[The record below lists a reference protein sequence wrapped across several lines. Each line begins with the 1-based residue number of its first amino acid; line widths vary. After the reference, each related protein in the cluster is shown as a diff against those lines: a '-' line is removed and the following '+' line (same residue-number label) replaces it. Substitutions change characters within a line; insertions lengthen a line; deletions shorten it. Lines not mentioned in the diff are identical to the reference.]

1 VYRTNEGKP
10 WVLPVVSST
19 ETALAADK
27 TLNHEY
33 LSIDGMKEFYTTASK
48 LILGA
53 DSPAIVENRVGYY
66 INNAHVSCESS
77 INLKLLF
84 LIRWLSQISLHPT

>member
-1 VYRTNEGKP
+1 MYVKINIVYRTNEGKP

-19 ETALAADK
+19 ETAIAADK

-33 LSIDGMKEFYTTASK
+33 LSIDGMKEFYETASK

-53 DSPAIVENRVGYY
+53 DSPAIIENRVSYF
-66 INNAHVSCESS
+66 INYHIKYSIFLVSVSS
-77 INLKLLF
+77 IF
-84 LIRWLSQISLHPT
+84 

>member
-1 VYRTNEGKP
+1 MFSTVLSTDYNYSIFFPIIVYRDDEGKP

-19 ETALAADK
+19 EVALAADK

-33 LSIDGMKEFYTTASK
+33 LSIDGLKEFCTVATK

-53 DSPAIVENRVGYY
+53 DSPALVQNRVCSFCL
-66 INNAHVSCESS
+66 ILST
-77 INLKLLF
+77 KLLF
-84 LIRWLSQISLHPT
+84 RC

>member
-1 VYRTNEGKP
+1 MYRTNEGKP

-19 ETALAADK
+19 EAALAADK

-53 DSPAIVENRVGYY
+53 DSPAIVDNRVSY
-66 INNAHVSCESS
+66 IISSKDVS
-77 INLKLLF
+77 
-84 LIRWLSQISLHPT
+84 RISH

>member
-1 VYRTNEGKP
+1 MPDNIQLLIIIITIMYCLVYRTNEGKP

-19 ETALAADK
+19 EAALVADK

-33 LSIDGMKEFYTTASK
+33 LSIDGMKEFYTAASK

-53 DSPAIVENRVGYY
+53 DSPAIVDNRVSY
-66 INNAHVSCESS
+66 I
-77 INLKLLF
+77 I
-84 LIRWLSQISLHPT
+84 

>member
-1 VYRTNEGKP
+1 MFMYIIYCLVYRTNEGKP

-33 LSIDGMKEFYTTASK
+33 LGIDGMKEFYTIAPK

-53 DSPAIVENRVGYY
+53 DSPAIVENRVGYKDCMC
-66 INNAHVSCESS
+66 IT
-77 INLKLLF
+77 
-84 LIRWLSQISLHPT
+84 LIPY